1 MHTRVL
7 RSVRT
12 VHSEERFDLVIRQGH
27 IAAIETAESAAGD
40 EIIDCSG
47 HYVSSGWIDMHV
59 HAMDSYQP
67 YGDDADKIGVSQ
79 GVTTIIDAG
88 SCGADH
94 LEELYRRSRTAK
106 TRVLAFLN
114 ISRIGLGLRQD
125 ELSRAEWIDRQL
137 AVETIAR
144 YRNFIVGLKARIS
157 RSVVKE
163 EGISPL
169 KAALHIS
176 EQVKLPLMV
185 HIGSGP
191 PGIHEVLNSLRARD
205 IVTHYLHG
213 KANNILDDKNEL
225 IPELN
230 AAIRRGVHLDVG
242 HGTASF
248 SFRVAET
255 AKGRG
260 IHPDTIS
267 SDIYRGNRVK
277 GPVYSLADVMTKFMV
292 IGYSLDEVIDRVTK
306 RAADWLGRPEL
317 GRIQVGDEA
326 NLTLFEVVPES
337 RTMTDSNGDTRLA
350 KSIIQSRGAIIGE
363 YFYSS

>member
-7 RSVRT
+7 RAVRT
-12 VHSEERFDLVIRQGH
+12 VHSEERFDLVIRQGQ
-27 IAAIETAESAAGD
+27 ITAIEKSGSATGD

-47 HYVSSGWIDMHV
+47 QYVSSGWIDMHV

-67 YGDDADKIGVSQ
+67 YGDDADKIGVGQ
-79 GVTTIIDAG
+79 GVTTIVDAG

-94 LEELYRRSRTAK
+94 LKELYQRSRTAK

-125 ELSRAEWIDRQL
+125 ELSRAEWIDPQL
-137 AVETIAR
+137 AAETITR

-169 KAALHIS
+169 SAALLIS
-176 EQVKLPLMV
+176 EQAKLPLMV

-191 PGIHEVLNSLRARD
+191 PRIHEVLNSLRARD

-213 KANNILDDKNEL
+213 KANNILDNHNEL

-248 SFRVAET
+248 SFHVAET
-255 AKGRG
+255 AKDRG
-260 IHPDTIS
+260 VHPDTIS
-267 SDIYRGNRVK
+267 TDIYRGNRVH
-277 GPVYSLADVMTKFMV
+277 GPVYSLADVMTKFMI
-292 IGYSLDEVIDRVTK
+292 IGYSLAEVIDRVTK

-337 RTMTDSNGDTRLA
+337 RMMTDSNGDTRLA
-350 KSIIQSRGAIIGE
+350 ESIIQSRGAIIGE

>member
-12 VHSEERFDLVIRQGH
+12 VHSEQRFDLVLRQGQ
-27 IAAIETAESAAGD
+27 IAAIEKSGTAAGD
-40 EIIDCSG
+40 EIINCSG
-47 HYVSSGWIDMHV
+47 QYVSSGWIDMHV
-59 HAMDSYQP
+59 HAMDTYQP

-79 GVTTIIDAG
+79 GVTTILDAG

-94 LEELYRRSRTAK
+94 MEELYRLSRTAE
-106 TRVLAFLN
+106 TRLLALLN

-125 ELSRAEWIDRQL
+125 ELSRAEWIDQQL
-137 AVETIAR
+137 AVETAAR
-144 YRNFIVGLKARIS
+144 YSGFIVGLKARIS

-169 KAALHIS
+169 NAALRIS
-176 EQVKLPLMV
+176 EQVHLPLMV

-191 PGIHEVLNSLRARD
+191 PGINEVLNGLRERD

-225 IPELN
+225 IPDLKS
-230 AAIRRGVHLDVG
+230 AIRRGVHLDVG

-248 SFRVAET
+248 SFRVAEI
-255 AKGRG
+255 AKDCGV
-260 IHPDTIS
+260 HPDTIS
-267 SDIYRGNRVK
+267 SDIYRGNRLN
-277 GPVYSLADVMTKFMV
+277 GPVHSLADVMTKFMV
-292 IGYSLDEVIDRVTK
+292 IGYTLAEVIDRVTI

-337 RTMTDSNGDTRLA
+337 RTMIDSNGDTRLA
-350 KSIIQSRGAIIGE
+350 ESVIQPKGAIIGGN
-363 YFYSS
+363 FYSS